1 MLIEP
6 LIETSRGDRSEVRW
20 AIFIL
25 SSLSPGPL
33 VVSLRIP
40 LLMVL
45 DIVHRPD
52 GSLHVLHSLETL
64 VEAQIVSHRVLKEKH
79 ISRQIQIYHNKYET
93 CWIHDFSDC
102 LGHNHQHSQNLQKI
116 LSVLS
121 LIRCNR
127 LSP

>member
-1 MLIEP
+1 M
-6 LIETSRGDRSEVRW
+6 RW

-64 VEAQIVSHRVLKEKH
+64 VEAQIVSNRVLKEKH
-79 ISRQIQIYHNKYET
+79 ISRDRYIIINMKHVGFMIFLIVLATIINILRT
-93 CWIHDFSDC
+93 CKRS
-102 LGHNHQHSQNLQKI
+102 
-116 LSVLS
+116 S
-121 LIRCNR
+121 LIRCKR